1 MNKKVNIPKI
11 LIWDD
16 DNLVYYEGVCGSFN
30 LIPDI
35 IEYRTLANDSV
46 NRLQGRDTDFNCSIS
61 NMQEKK
67 NIDLDPTLM
76 KRIAKYNKELDV
88 AKLDELIKEKE
99 EYIKELNDVLNDRT
113 KRVDKLRKYIA
124 KIWNIDV
131 SNEDDYEDDYDDECD
146 EW

>member
-11 LIWDD
+11 LIWDED
-16 DNLVYYEGVCGSFN
+16 DLVYYEGNCGSFS

-35 IEYRTLANDSV
+35 IEYRTLADDSV

-61 NMQEKK
+61 NMQKKK

-76 KRIAKYNKELDV
+76 KRIAKYNKELEV
-88 AKLDELIKEKE
+88 TELDEVIKEKE
-99 EYIKELNDVLNDRT
+99 KYLEELNDVLNDRIR
-113 KRVDKLRKYIA
+113 RVDKLRKYVA
-124 KIWNIDV
+124 NIWNIDI
-131 SNEDDYEDDYDDECD
+131 SYEDDYDDEYD

>member
-11 LIWDD
+11 LIWDE
-16 DNLVYYEGVCGSFN
+16 DNLVYYEGNCGSID

-46 NRLQGRDTDFNCSIS
+46 NKLQGRDTNFNCSIP
-61 NMQEKK
+61 NMEEKK

-76 KRIAKYNKELDV
+76 KRIAKYNKEV
-88 AKLDELIKEKE
+88 EITKLDNIIKEKA
-99 EYIKELNDVLNDRT
+99 EYIKELNDMLNDRT

-124 KIWNIDV
+124 KIWHIDV
-131 SNEDDYEDDYDDECD
+131 SNEDDYDDEYD

>member
-11 LIWDD
+11 LIWDE
-16 DNLVYYEGVCGSFN
+16 DNLVYYEGNCGSFS

-46 NRLQGRDTDFNCSIS
+46 NRLQGRNTDFNCSIS
-61 NMQEKK
+61 NTQEKK

-76 KRIAKYNKELDV
+76 KRIAKYNKELEV
-88 AKLDELIKEKE
+88 AKLDKVIKEKE
-99 EYIKELNDVLNDRT
+99 ERIKKLDDILYDRT
-113 KRVDKLRKYIA
+113 KRVDKLTKYIDN
-124 KIWNIDV
+124 IWNIDI
-131 SNEDDYEDDYDDECD
+131 SNDDYYEDDYDDEYD

>member
-11 LIWDD
+11 LIWDE
-16 DNLVYYEGVCGSFN
+16 DNLVYYEGQCGSFS

-61 NMQEKK
+61 NTQEKK

-76 KRIAKYNKELDV
+76 KRIAKYNKELEV
-88 AKLDELIKEKE
+88 IKLDEVIKEKE
-99 EYIKELNDVLNDRT
+99 EHIKELNDILNDRT
-113 KRVDKLRKYIA
+113 KRIGKLKEYIS
-124 KIWNIDV
+124 KIWEINV
-131 SNEDDYEDDYDDECD
+131 SDEDDYDDEYD

>member
-11 LIWDD
+11 LIWDE
-16 DNLVYYEGVCGSFN
+16 DNLVYYEGNCGSFS

-46 NRLQGRDTDFNCSIS
+46 NRLQGRNTDFNCSIS
-61 NMQEKK
+61 NTQEKK

-76 KRIAKYNKELDV
+76 KRIAKYNKELEV
-88 AKLDELIKEKE
+88 AELDEVIKEKE
-99 EYIKELNDVLNDRT
+99 KYLEELNDVLNDRI
-113 KRVDKLRKYIA
+113 KRVDKLRKYVA
-124 KIWNIDV
+124 NIWNIDI
-131 SNEDDYEDDYDDECD
+131 SDEDDYDEEYN

>member
-11 LIWDD
+11 LIWDE
-16 DNLVYYEGVCGSFN
+16 DNLVYYEGNCGSFN

-61 NMQEKK
+61 NTQEKK

-76 KRIAKYNKELDV
+76 KRIAKYNKELEV
-88 AKLDELIKEKE
+88 AELDEVIKEKE
-99 EYIKELNDVLNDRT
+99 EYLEELNDVLNDRI
-113 KRVDKLRKYIA
+113 KRVDKLRKYVA
-124 KIWNIDV
+124 NIWNIDI
-131 SNEDDYEDDYDDECD
+131 SDEDDYDDEYD